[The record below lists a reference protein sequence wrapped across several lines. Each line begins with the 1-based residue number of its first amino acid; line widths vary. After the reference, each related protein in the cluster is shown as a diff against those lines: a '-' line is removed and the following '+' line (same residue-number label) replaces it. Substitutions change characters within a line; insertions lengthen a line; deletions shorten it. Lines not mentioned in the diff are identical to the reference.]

1 MVTGIVPSQKQ
12 QRRNSSFHGR
22 KKGIRLVPIQ
32 KVPVR
37 IPLQKKIRYS
47 VTEER
52 WQYSSPYRKM
62 CRYASLLL
70 KKSAGTNSFTKKI
83 SGTPLQKKGGSTIP
97 LTEKC
102 AATHPFYGKKCR
114 YEFLY
119 KKNMPVLR
127 YRRKVTVLAPLQRKC
142 SSTNSFT

>member
-37 IPLQKKIRYS
+37 IPLQKKNPVLRYRRK
-47 VTEER
+47 VAVLFPLQKNVPVRIPFTEVPVR
-52 WQYSSPYRKM
+52 IPLQ
-62 CRYASLLL
+62 
-70 KKSAGTNSFTKKI
+70 KK
-83 SGTPLQKKGGSTIP
+83 SGTPLQKKGGSTLP

-102 AATHPFYGKKCR
+102 AGTHPFY
-114 YEFLY
+114 
-119 KKNMPVLR
+119 
-127 YRRKVTVLAPLQRKC
+127 
-142 SSTNSFT
+142 